1 MLSTVCS
8 CNKSRV
14 ERNYLEGL
22 KTNTRKITSSPQA
35 LTFSPNPQQK
45 EYHRLGSFNNFPGSS
60 AGKESTC
67 NTGRPQFDFWVWKIP
82 WRWEWL
88 ATQVFR
94 PGEFHGLYSPWC
106 HKQSNMIEQLSL
118 SLSTNAVTLCSQSF
132 NLEFGGNTGHNG
144 DMKGLTWVSHP
155 GNAPAK
161 FGTQAA

>member
-14 ERNYLEGL
+14 ERNYLERL

-35 LTFSPNPQQK
+35 LTFSSHPQQK

-88 ATQVFR
+88 PTQGFR
-94 PGEFHGLYSPWC
+94 PGEFHGLYGPWG
-106 HKQSNMIEQLSL
+106 HKQSNMIERLHFHFLQKQSPCGVRA
-118 SLSTNAVTLCSQSF
+118 STQNS
-132 NLEFGGNTGHNG
+132 GGTRGI
-144 DMKGLTWVSHP
+144 MEI
-155 GNAPAK
+155 
-161 FGTQAA
+161 